1 MVLYMRS
8 ASCKWRLDEKAELKS
23 FMGKVCESGGSGNK
37 RHVAKKKKINA
48 GFAGYLEL

>member
-23 FMGKVCESGGSGNK
+23 FMGKVCESGGIRNERDITKNDS
-37 RHVAKKKKINA
+37 NA
-48 GFAGYLEL
+48 GVVGYLKL